1 MPSAARVTE
10 VAESSVDGPEPH
22 TRSEDPVLRP
32 VGEGSGSAEW
42 RLPLWLRGV
51 LPLALLVAL
60 VAAFLRF
67 GPVGV
72 FQAAFPPVEELTIQ
86 RVAFPAEGALRV
98 HVVNGGPEPVS
109 IAQVT
114 VDEAYWDFSV
124 QPGAVV
130 PRLGSATID
139 VPYPWVEGEPVAV
152 GVLSSTGVTFTLEV
166 AVATRS
172 PQVDSRYL
180 STFALLGIYVG
191 VIPVFLGLLW
201 LPFLAG
207 VAERW
212 LHFFLAFTVGLLA
225 FLGVDALA
233 EAVELS
239 GAVASAF
246 QGIGLVTLGLLGTP
260 LLIEAV
266 GRLRKRREGSG
277 ALHAAALIALG
288 IGLHNLGE
296 GLAIG
301 SSYAVGEIALGTT
314 LVLGFLIHNA
324 TEGLGI
330 VAPLAR
336 ERPGLMKLVG
346 LGALA
351 GVPTILGA
359 WIGGFTY
366 SPAGAVLFLAIGAG
380 AVAQVIWTLARFMA
394 RRSGGGLAQPLNA
407 AGLVAGL
414 AVMWTTGL
422 LVAL

>member
-1 MPSAARVTE
+1 
-10 VAESSVDGPEPH
+10 
-22 TRSEDPVLRP
+22 
-32 VGEGSGSAEW
+32 
-42 RLPLWLRGV
+42 V
-51 LPLALLVAL
+51 LPLLLLVGL
-60 VAAFLRF
+60 VAVFLRF

-86 RVAFPAEGALRV
+86 RVAFPAEGTLRV
-98 HVVNGGPEPVS
+98 HVVNGGPEPVT

-114 VDEAYWDFSV
+114 VDEAFWDFTV
-124 QPGAVV
+124 RPDAVV
-130 PRLGSATID
+130 SRLGSATID
-139 VPYPWVEGEPVAV
+139 VPYPWVEGEPVAI
-152 GVLSSTGVTFTLEV
+152 GVLTSTGVTFTHEV
-166 AVATRS
+166 PVATRS
-172 PQVDSRYL
+172 PVVDARYL
-180 STFALLGIYVG
+180 STFALLGVYVG

-207 VAERW
+207 IGERW
-212 LHFFLAFTVGLLA
+212 VHFFLAFTVGLLA

-233 EAVELS
+233 EAVELT

-246 QGIGLVTLGLLGTP
+246 QGVGLVTLGLLGTP
-260 LLIEAV
+260 LLIEAI
-266 GRLRKRREGSG
+266 GRLRKKRAGSG
-277 ALHAAALIALG
+277 ALHTAGLIALG

-314 LVLGFLIHNA
+314 LVLGFLLHNA

-336 ERPGLMKLVG
+336 ERPGLLKLVA
-346 LGALA
+346 LGAVA
-351 GVPTILGA
+351 GVPTVLGA

-366 SPAGAVLFLAIGAG
+366 SATGAVLFLAIGAG
-380 AVAQVIWTLARFMA
+380 AVAQVIWTLARFMS
-394 RRSGGGLAQPLNA
+394 RSGGGGLAQPLNA

>member
-1 MPSAARVTE
+1 MEGPPAGSPDSRV
-10 VAESSVDGPEPH
+10 
-22 TRSEDPVLRP
+22 PV
-32 VGEGSGSAEW
+32 
-42 RLPLWLRGV
+42 WLRGL
-51 LPLALLVAL
+51 LPLALLLGL
-60 VAAFLRF
+60 VAVFLRF

-72 FQAAFPPVEELTIQ
+72 FRAAFPPVEELTIQ
-86 RVAFPAEGALRV
+86 RVAFPAENTLRV
-98 HVVNGGPEPVS
+98 HVVNGGPEPVRV
-109 IAQVT
+109 AQVT
-114 VDEAYWDFSV
+114 IDEAFWEFRMAPSQV
-124 QPGAVV
+124 I

-152 GVLSSTGVTFTLEV
+152 ALLSSSGVTFTHEV

-172 PQVDSRYL
+172 PEVDSRYL

-191 VIPVFLGLLW
+191 VIPVFLGILW

-207 VAERW
+207 IGERW
-212 LHFFLAFTVGLLA
+212 THFFLAFTVGLLA

-233 EAVELS
+233 ESLEMA

-246 QGIGLVTLGLLGTP
+246 QGIGLVTLGLVGTP
-260 LLIEAV
+260 LLIEAL
-266 GRLRKRREGSG
+266 GRLRKSRSGGG
-277 ALHAAALIALG
+277 ALQTAALIALG

-301 SSYAVGEIALGTT
+301 SAYAVGEIALGTT
-314 LVLGFLIHNA
+314 LVLGFLLHNA

-330 VAPLAR
+330 VAPLAK
-336 ERPGLMKLVG
+336 ERPRLGQLVA

-351 GVPTILGA
+351 GIPTVLGA

-366 SPAGAVLFLAIGAG
+366 SPTGAVLFLAIGAG
-380 AVAQVIWTLARFMA
+380 AVVQVIWTLARFMGRSA
-394 RRSGGGLAQPLNA
+394 RGGLTQPMNA
-407 AGLVAGL
+407 LGLVTGL

>member
-1 MPSAARVTE
+1 MPA
-10 VAESSVDGPEPH
+10 D
-22 TRSEDPVLRP
+22 RSRAPV
-32 VGEGSGSAEW
+32 
-42 RLPLWLRGV
+42 WLRGV
-51 LPLALLVAL
+51 LPLVLLALLVA
-60 VAAFLRF
+60 VFVRF

-86 RVAFPAEGALRV
+86 RVAFPSDGTLSV
-98 HVVNGGPEPVS
+98 NVVNGGPEPVT

-114 VDEAYWDFSV
+114 VDEAFWEFTVRPD
-124 QPGAVV
+124 PVV

-139 VPYPWVEGEPVAV
+139 VPYPWVDGEPVAI
-152 GVLSSTGVTFTLEV
+152 GVLTSTGVTFTHEV
-166 AVATRS
+166 PVATRS
-172 PQVDSRYL
+172 PEVGGRYL

-207 VAERW
+207 IGERW

-239 GAVASAF
+239 SAVASAF
-246 QGIGLVTLGLLGTP
+246 QGVGLVTLGLLGTP
-260 LLIEAV
+260 LLIEAI

-277 ALHAAALIALG
+277 AFHTAALIALG

-301 SSYAVGEIALGTT
+301 SSYAVGEIALGTM
-314 LVLGFLIHNA
+314 LVLGFLLHNT

-336 ERPGLMKLVG
+336 ERPALHKLLG

-351 GVPTILGA
+351 GVPTVLGA

-366 SPAGAVLFLAIGAG
+366 SPTGAVLFLAIGAG
-380 AVAQVIWTLARFMA
+380 AVVQVIWTLARFMS
-394 RRSGGGLAQPLNA
+394 RSPGGGLAQPLNA

>member
-1 MPSAARVTE
+1 MPV
-10 VAESSVDGPEPH
+10 
-22 TRSEDPVLRP
+22 
-32 VGEGSGSAEW
+32 
-42 RLPLWLRGV
+42 WLRGV
-51 LPLALLVAL
+51 LPLALLAVL
-60 VAAFLRF
+60 VAVFLRF

-86 RVAFPAEGALRV
+86 RVAFPAEGTLRI
-98 HVVNGGPEPVS
+98 HVVNGGPEPVT

-114 VDEAYWDFSV
+114 VDDAFWEFQVDPDPVV
-124 QPGAVV
+124 Q
-130 PRLGSATID
+130 RLGSATID
-139 VPYPWVEGEPVAV
+139 VPYPWVDGEPVAV
-152 GVLSSTGVTFTLEV
+152 GVLTSTGVTFTHEI

-172 PQVDSRYL
+172 PEPDARYL
-180 STFALLGIYVG
+180 STFALLGLYVG

-207 VAERW
+207 VGERW

-233 EAVELS
+233 EALEIAGS
-239 GAVASAF
+239 VASAF
-246 QGIGLVTLGLLGTP
+246 QGVGLVTLGLLGAP

-266 GRLRKRREGSG
+266 GRLRKSRSGSG
-277 ALHAAALIALG
+277 ALRTAVLIALG

-301 SSYAVGEIALGTT
+301 SSYALGEIALGTT
-314 LVLGFLIHNA
+314 LVLGFLLHNA

-330 VAPLAR
+330 VAPLAK
-336 ERPGLMKLVG
+336 ERPGLLQLVG

-351 GVPTILGA
+351 GVPTVLGA
-359 WIGGFTY
+359 WIGGLTY
-366 SPAGAVLFLAIGAG
+366 SPTAAVLFLAIGAG
-380 AVAQVIWTLARFMA
+380 AVAQVIWTLSRFMA
-394 RRSGGGLAQPLNA
+394 RSASGSLAQPMNA
-407 AGLVAGL
+407 IGLVAGL

>member
-1 MPSAARVTE
+1 VKGVPLEERGPRGDDEFGRRDAARP
-10 VAESSVDGPEPH
+10 APAAG
-22 TRSEDPVLRP
+22 
-32 VGEGSGSAEW
+32 GA
-42 RLPLWLRGV
+42 PLWLRGV
-51 LPLALLVAL
+51 LPLVLLAFLVAI
-60 VAAFLRF
+60 FLRF

-86 RVAFPAEGALRV
+86 RVAFPGEGTLRV
-98 HVVNGGPEPVS
+98 HVVNGGPEPVT

-114 VDEAYWDFSV
+114 VDEAFWDYAV
-124 QPGAVV
+124 RPGPVV

-139 VPYPWVEGEPVAV
+139 VPYPWVDGEPVAI
-152 GVLSSTGVTFTLEV
+152 GVLTSTGLTFTHEV

-172 PQVDSRYL
+172 PEVDARYL

-246 QGIGLVTLGLLGTP
+246 QGVGLVTLGVLGTP

-277 ALHAAALIALG
+277 AFHTAALIALG

-301 SSYAVGEIALGTT
+301 SSYAVGEIALGTM
-314 LVLGFLIHNA
+314 LVLGFLLHNA

-336 ERPGLMKLVG
+336 ERPSLGRLAA
-346 LGALA
+346 LGAVA
-351 GVPTILGA
+351 GVPTVLGA

-380 AVAQVIWTLARFMA
+380 AVAQVIWTLSRFMA
-394 RRSGGGLAQPLNA
+394 RSGGGGLAQPLNA

>member
-1 MPSAARVTE
+1 MPV
-10 VAESSVDGPEPH
+10 
-22 TRSEDPVLRP
+22 
-32 VGEGSGSAEW
+32 
-42 RLPLWLRGV
+42 WLRGV
-51 LPLALLVAL
+51 LPLLLLAAL

-72 FQAAFPPVEELTIQ
+72 FQAAFPPVEELTIE
-86 RVAFPAEGALRV
+86 RVAFPGPNTLRI
-98 HVVNGGPEPVS
+98 HLVNGGPEPVRV
-109 IAQVT
+109 AQVM
-114 VDEAYWDFSV
+114 VDDAFWEFHV
-124 QPGAVV
+124 QPDATV

-152 GVLSSTGVTFTLEV
+152 GVLTSTGVTFTHDV
-166 AVATRS
+166 DVATRS
-172 PQVDSRYL
+172 PEADARYL
-180 STFALLGIYVG
+180 STFALLGLYVG

-201 LPFLAG
+201 LPFLRG
-207 VAERW
+207 VGERW

-233 EAVELS
+233 ESIELTS
-239 GAVASAF
+239 AVASAF
-246 QGIGLVTLGLLGTP
+246 QGIGLVTLGVVGTP

-266 GRLRKRREGSG
+266 GRLRKTRAGSG
-277 ALHAAALIALG
+277 AFRTAALIALG

-314 LVLGFLIHNA
+314 LVLGFLLHNA

-330 VAPLAR
+330 VAPLAK
-336 ERPGLMKLVG
+336 ERPGLMRLVG

-351 GVPTILGA
+351 GVPTVLGA

-366 SPAGAVLFLAIGAG
+366 SPTGAVLFLAIGTG

-394 RRSGGGLAQPLNA
+394 RTPSGSLAQPMNA
-407 AGLVAGL
+407 FGLVVGL